1 MPRHAAPMH
10 SAYHGM
16 QGTCG
21 RLYRCATLHTAVAIA
36 EERFCRCHATQHP
49 CIVHIRGCRAHV
61 ADSIDVRHCRQLWL
75 SLRSDSVDATP
86 TQHPCTLQMRARRA
100 HVADSIDVRHLQTA
114 VAIAEE
120 RFCRC
125 HAHPAP
131 MHSAYHRS
139 MGESRSMGGVEVH
152 GGGSRCMGG
161 SRWCMGEHRSST
173 SGTPSALNPC
183 TSPSSQFPSPS
194 SFT

>member
-1 MPRHAAPMH
+1 MRFALADTV
-10 SAYHGM
+10 A
-16 QGTCG
+16 
-21 RLYRCATLHTAVAIA
+21 RTAVHMGRAGGGCVA
-36 EERFCRCHATQHP
+36 MVGRGGCRYYIYTCSLPLRYHIYIYMISPTQHP
-49 CIVHIRGCRAHV
+49 CIVHIRGC
-61 ADSIDVRHCRQLWL
+61 
-75 SLRSDSVDATP
+75 
-86 TQHPCTLQMRARRA
+86 RA

-139 MGESRSMGGVEVH
+139 MGESRSMGGVEVP